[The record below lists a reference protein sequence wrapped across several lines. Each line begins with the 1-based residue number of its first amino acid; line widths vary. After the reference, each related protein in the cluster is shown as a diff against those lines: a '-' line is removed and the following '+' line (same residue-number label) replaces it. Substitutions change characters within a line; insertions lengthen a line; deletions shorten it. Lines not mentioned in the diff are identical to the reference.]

1 MKRIGTQ
8 LATKGGLHWRRLL
21 MPLLFSV
28 GLVTVSEAFAGDYS
42 GHEGVQGVIAAAEE
56 AGVDPTWSRDL
67 IEAAERQQSILDA
80 IARPA
85 EKTKPWY
92 EYRKIFLTERRIREG
107 AAFWDANAS
116 VLETV
121 AERTG
126 VPSEIIVAII
136 GVETYYGRISGSY
149 RVIDA
154 LATLAFDYPR
164 RSAFFTRE
172 LEQFLVLAWESNK
185 DPLAMKGSYAG
196 AMGYGQ
202 FMPSSYRAYATSFE
216 GASAPDIWDD
226 VADAISSVGNY
237 LKAHGWRA
245 GDGVVVDAIADEA
258 EPEIFDTGLKP
269 SLSVAEL
276 ALAGVRPVEALMPS
290 TVVTPLRL
298 EEQSGPRHWLGLQN
312 FYVITRYNH
321 SAMYAMA
328 IWELSQALVT
338 ERSDEYS
345 R

>member
-1 MKRIGTQ
+1 MKRIGKQ
-8 LATKGGLHWRRLL
+8 SAPKGDQHWRQLL
-21 MPLLFSV
+21 MALFFSLGV
-28 GLVTVSEAFAGDYS
+28 VTLSDAFAGDYS
-42 GHEGVQGVIAAAEE
+42 GHQGVQGVIAAAEE
-56 AGVDPTWSRDL
+56 AGVDSAWSMVL

-85 EKTKPWY
+85 EQTKPWY

-107 AAFWDANAS
+107 AAFWAANAS

-121 AERTG
+121 AERSG
-126 VPSEIIVAII
+126 VPAEIIVAII

-202 FMPSSYRAYATSFE
+202 FMPSSYRAYARSFE
-216 GASAPDIWDD
+216 GGSAPDIWDD

-237 LKAHGWRA
+237 LKAHGWRT
-245 GDGVVVDAIADEA
+245 GDGVVVDAIADDT
-258 EPEIFDTGLKP
+258 EPAIFDAGLKP
-269 SLSVAEL
+269 SLTIAEL
-276 ALAGVRPVEALMPS
+276 ALFGVRPVETLTPS
-290 TVVTPLRL
+290 MMVTPLRL

-321 SAMYAMA
+321 SAMYAMV
-328 IWELSQALVT
+328 IWELSQALVK
-338 ERSDEYS
+338 ERLN
-345 R
+345 RL

>member
-8 LATKGGLHWRRLL
+8 SVTTGGLHWRRLL
-21 MPLLFSV
+21 MPLFFSV
-28 GLVTVSEAFAGDYS
+28 GVVTVSDAFAGDYS

-56 AGVDPTWSRDL
+56 AGVDPTWSKDL

-107 AAFWDANAS
+107 VAFWDANAS

-126 VPSEIIVAII
+126 VPSEVIVAII

-216 GASAPDIWDD
+216 GDSAPDIWDD

-245 GDGVVVDAIADEA
+245 GDGVVVDAIVDEA
-258 EPEIFDTGLKP
+258 KLAIFDAGLKP

-276 ALAGVRPVEALMPS
+276 ALAGVRPVEALIPS

>member
-1 MKRIGTQ
+1 MKHIGTQ
-8 LATKGGLHWRRLL
+8 SATKSGIRWRRLL
-21 MPLLFSV
+21 MSLFFSV
-28 GLVTVSEAFAGDYS
+28 GVVIVSDAFAGDYS

-56 AGVDPTWSRDL
+56 AGVDPAWSTDL
-67 IEAAERQQSILDA
+67 IAAAERQQSILDA

-107 AAFWDANAS
+107 AAFWDANVS

-121 AERTG
+121 AERSG
-126 VPSEIIVAII
+126 VPAEIIVAII

-202 FMPSSYRAYATSFE
+202 FMPSSYRAYATSFQ
-216 GASAPDIWDD
+216 GGSAPDIWDD

-237 LKAHGWRA
+237 LKAHGWRT
-245 GDGVVVDAIADEA
+245 GDGLVVDAIADDA
-258 EPEIFDTGLKP
+258 EPSIFDSGLKP
-269 SLSVAEL
+269 SLTVAEL
-276 ALAGVRPVEALMPS
+276 ALAGVRPVDTLTPS
-290 TVVTPLRL
+290 ILVTPLRL

-338 ERSDEYS
+338 ERLDEY
-345 R
+345 

>member
-8 LATKGGLHWRRLL
+8 PATKGGLQWRRLL
-21 MPLLFSV
+21 TSLFFSV
-28 GLVTVSEAFAGDYS
+28 GVVTVSDAFAGDYS

-56 AGVDPTWSRDL
+56 GGVDPTWSKDL

-116 VLETV
+116 ILETV

-126 VPSEIIVAII
+126 VPEEIVVAII

-172 LEQFLVLAWESNK
+172 LEEFLVLAWESNK

-216 GASAPDIWDD
+216 GRSAPDIWDD
-226 VADAISSVGNY
+226 VADAISSIGNY

-245 GDGVVVDAIADEA
+245 GDGVVVDAIVDDAA
-258 EPEIFDTGLKP
+258 PAIFDAGLKP
-269 SLSVAEL
+269 SLTVAEL
-276 ALAGVRPVEALMPS
+276 ALAGVRPAETLMPS
-290 TVVTPLRL
+290 MVVTPLRL

-338 ERSDEYS
+338 ERLDEY
-345 R
+345 

>member
-1 MKRIGTQ
+1 MTRIGRKC
-8 LATKGGLHWRRLL
+8 ATKGDLHLLWLL
-21 MPLLFSV
+21 MFMSFSV
-28 GLVTVSEAFAGDYS
+28 GVVTVSDAFAGDYS
-42 GHEGVQGVIAAAEE
+42 GHKAVQGVIAAAEE
-56 AGVDPTWSRDL
+56 AGVDPSWSMDL

-85 EKTKPWY
+85 EKTKPWH

-107 AAFWDANAS
+107 VEFWDANAS
-116 VLETV
+116 ILKTV
-121 AERTG
+121 EQRSG
-126 VPSEIIVAII
+126 VPPEVIVAII

-185 DPLAMKGSYAG
+185 NPLAIRGSYAG

-202 FMPSSYRAYATSFE
+202 FMPSSYRSYARSFE
-216 GASAPDIWDD
+216 GGPAPDIWDN
-226 VADAISSVGNY
+226 VADAINSVGNY

-245 GDGVVVDAIADEA
+245 GDGVVVDAVADDTELS
-258 EPEIFDTGLKP
+258 IFDSGLKP
-269 SLSVAEL
+269 SLTVAEL
-276 ALAGVRPVEALMPS
+276 ELAGVRPIETLKPS
-290 TVVTPLRL
+290 MVVTPLRL
-298 EEQSGPRHWLGLQN
+298 EEQNGPRHWLGLHN

-328 IWELSQALVT
+328 IWELSEALVT
-338 ERSDEYS
+338 ERSI

>member
-1 MKRIGTQ
+1 M
-8 LATKGGLHWRRLL
+8 
-21 MPLLFSV
+21 
-28 GLVTVSEAFAGDYS
+28 VTVSEAFAGDYS

-107 AAFWDANAS
+107 GVLGCQRVRSGDGRRTNRGAA
-116 VLETV
+116 
-121 AERTG
+121 
-126 VPSEIIVAII
+126 EIIVAII

-216 GASAPDIWDD
+216 GGSAPDI
-226 VADAISSVGNY
+226 GTT
-237 LKAHGWRA
+237 LPMR
-245 GDGVVVDAIADEA
+245 
-258 EPEIFDTGLKP
+258 
-269 SLSVAEL
+269 SVA
-276 ALAGVRPVEALMPS
+276 
-290 TVVTPLRL
+290 
-298 EEQSGPRHWLGLQN
+298 
-312 FYVITRYNH
+312 
-321 SAMYAMA
+321 
-328 IWELSQALVT
+328 
-338 ERSDEYS
+338 
-345 R
+345 

>member
-1 MKRIGTQ
+1 MKRIGTRS
-8 LATKGGLHWRRLL
+8 APKRDLHWRPLL
-21 MPLLFSV
+21 MALFFSSGV
-28 GLVTVSEAFAGDYS
+28 VTVSNAFAGDYS
-42 GHEGVQGVIAAAEE
+42 GHQGAQGVVAAAEE
-56 AGVDPTWSRDL
+56 AGVEPAWAMDL
-67 IEAAERQQSILDA
+67 IESAERQQSILDV

-92 EYRKIFLTERRIREG
+92 EYRKIFLTEGRIREG
-107 AAFWDANAS
+107 VAFWDANAS

-126 VPSEIIVAII
+126 VPSEVIVAII

-202 FMPSSYRAYATSFE
+202 FMPSSYRAYAASFE
-216 GASAPDIWDD
+216 GGSAPDIWDD

-245 GDGVVVDAIADEA
+245 GDGVVVDAIVDDA
-258 EPEIFDTGLKP
+258 EPAIFDAGLKP
-269 SLSVAEL
+269 RLTVAEL
-276 ALAGVRPVEALMPS
+276 ALAGVRPVETLMPS
-290 TVVTPLRL
+290 MVVTPLRL

-338 ERSDEYS
+338 ERLDE
-345 R
+345 

>member
-1 MKRIGTQ
+1 VDQLYGANQLRSTPGQRDHTDFLCLRDRQYGHGGGYSSCGWRAAAICQLWRHLHCHTVAGFRYPLRYQHREKDHLSMKRIGTQ
-8 LATKGGLHWRRLL
+8 SATKGGLHWRRLL
-21 MPLLFSV
+21 MPLFFSV
-28 GLVTVSEAFAGDYS
+28 GVVTVSDAFAGDYS

-67 IEAAERQQSILDA
+67 IGAAERQQSILDA

-92 EYRKIFLTERRIREG
+92 EYRKIFLTERRVREG

-126 VPSEIIVAII
+126 VPAEIIVAII

-216 GASAPDIWDD
+216 GGS
-226 VADAISSVGNY
+226 
-237 LKAHGWRA
+237 
-245 GDGVVVDAIADEA
+245 
-258 EPEIFDTGLKP
+258 
-269 SLSVAEL
+269 
-276 ALAGVRPVEALMPS
+276 
-290 TVVTPLRL
+290 
-298 EEQSGPRHWLGLQN
+298 
-312 FYVITRYNH
+312 
-321 SAMYAMA
+321 
-328 IWELSQALVT
+328 
-338 ERSDEYS
+338 
-345 R
+345 